1 MKTDIDICKDIF
13 HIVVDSPIKASITGI
28 TGNVT
33 YTGRET
39 DKEDCVIS
47 VLDSMNG
54 QIQDSK
60 INVNIYVQDITSG
73 GVEKPNIPRITELA
87 DTSKKVFGDGKRS
100 VFGDGFRV
108 TLEKQRVLSVNGKN
122 EHVINN
128 TIRYKF
134 NNE

>member
-1 MKTDIDICKDIF
+1 MKTDTDICKDIY
-13 HIVVDSPIKASITGI
+13 HIVTDSAIKTAI

-60 INVNIYVQDITSG
+60 VNVDIYVQDITSNG
-73 GVEKPNIPRITELA
+73 LIKPNVSRI
-87 DTSKKVFGDGKRS
+87 SKLSDISKEVFGDGRRS

-122 EHVINN
+122 EHVIKN

>member
-1 MKTDIDICKDIF
+1 MKTDTDICKDIY
-13 HIVVDSPIKASITGI
+13 HIVKDSEIKESITGNI
-28 TGNVT
+28 T

-60 INVNIYVQDITSG
+60 VNVDIYVQDITSNG
-73 GVEKPNIPRITELA
+73 LIKPNVSRI
-87 DTSKKVFGDGKRS
+87 SKLSDISKEVFGDGRRS

-122 EHVINN
+122 EHVIKN

>member
-1 MKTDIDICKDIF
+1 MKTDTDICKDIY
-13 HIVVDSPIKASITGI
+13 HIVKDSEIKTTI
-28 TGNVT
+28 TGNIT

-54 QIQDSK
+54 QIQDGK
-60 INVNIYVQDITSG
+60 VNVNIYVQDITSNG
-73 GVEKPNIPRITELA
+73 LIKPNVSRI
-87 DTSKKVFGDGKRS
+87 SKLSDISKEVFGDGRRS

-108 TLEKQRVLSVNGKN
+108 TLEKQRVLSVNGKS

>member
-1 MKTDIDICKDIF
+1 MKTDTDICKDIY
-13 HIVVDSPIKASITGI
+13 HIVVDSAIKTAI

-47 VLDSMNG
+47 VLDNMNG

-60 INVNIYVQDITSG
+60 VNVNIYVQNITSG
-73 GVEKPNIPRITELA
+73 GLAKPNIPRINELA
-87 DTSKKVFGDGKRS
+87 DISKNVFGDGKRS
-100 VFGDGFRV
+100 VFGEGFRV

>member
-13 HIVVDSPIKASITGI
+13 HIVMGSPIKAPITGI

-60 INVNIYVQDITSG
+60 VNVNIYVHDITSNG
-73 GVEKPNIPRITELA
+73 LIKSNIPRISELSNICK
-87 DTSKKVFGDGKRS
+87 DVFGDGKRS

-108 TLEKQRVLSVNGKN
+108 TLEKQRVLPVNGKN